1 MHKHNPDLTGLTFDE
16 IEAQYGEEAA
26 IDAGIAADPDTVEI
40 DADWFA
46 QARPTS
52 EVISEVLPGLRAR
65 YARSFDQEANHER
78 GVGAD
83 GVTRFPGGPV
93 RPRPPITGRFR

>member
-52 EVISEVLPGLRAR
+52 DVISEVLPGLRAR
-65 YARSFDQEANHER
+65 DTQ
-78 GVGAD
+78 GAS
-83 GVTRFPGGPV
+83 TKKRTMS
-93 RPRPPITGRFR
+93 TGSAQTA

>member
-1 MHKHNPDLTGLTFDE
+1 MHETNPDLTFEE

-52 EVISEVLPGLRAR
+52 EVMSEVLPGLRAR
-65 YARSFDQEANHER
+65 GPQ
-78 GVGAD
+78 GAATKKRTMSA
-83 GVTRFPGGPV
+83 GSAQTV
-93 RPRPPITGRFR
+93 

>member
-1 MHKHNPDLTGLTFDE
+1 MRETNPDLTGLTFDE

-52 EVISEVLPGLRAR
+52 EVMSEVLPGLRAR
-65 YARSFDQEANHER
+65 
-78 GVGAD
+78 
-83 GVTRFPGGPV
+83 GPQAASTKK
-93 RPRPPITGRFR
+93 RTMSTGSTQTV